1 MTESVELVNLKKQ
14 WKFRNK
20 SKFMLKYPWNTRKY
34 SALWNKSVKKAKQI
48 VSYLVNWNWRSTKQQ
63 RHLSYLFSKLCLW
76 TEQRYDQMHTL
87 FCVSKITNAEC
98 LRLVSQVNVN
108 AKKKKGEGR
117 NFQSENDRS
126 RDKQEF
132 FILKIIISLEFTFPA
147 VILRKLQPQKW
158 KIYVFLDNH

>member
-1 MTESVELVNLKKQ
+1 MAEHKWRIWIKMNMTESVELVNLKKQ

-20 SKFMLKYPWNTRKY
+20 SKSMLKYPWNTRKY

-63 RHLSYLFSKLCLW
+63 RHLPYLLSKLCLW

-108 AKKKKGEGR
+108 AKKKGGGQ

-126 RDKQEF
+126 RDK
-132 FILKIIISLEFTFPA
+132 
-147 VILRKLQPQKW
+147 
-158 KIYVFLDNH
+158 